1 MKVCELR
8 VGVATNTPV
17 EQRWYQM
24 PLKFTGKINK
34 ITLSIDCAKLSPE
47 EIKKLEPRSGA
58 TEASD

>member
-1 MKVCELR
+1 
-8 VGVATNTPV
+8 
-17 EQRWYQM
+17 M